1 MPGKND
7 LSILTHALL
16 SGLTLLVPIPF
27 LDDWLKAQVQRHMVR
42 DILKSQGVS
51 PTNPEVELLSPDEE
65 AGCLQGCL
73 IGTFFYVIKKF
84 IRQVI
89 PFLEWSRAIQTVSH
103 SYYHGY
109 LVDYAVR
116 KGYYQAGNLRQ
127 AARLRYAIRLAR
139 QNTNTTFITRG
150 VSQTL
155 SRSRKLLFESAR
167 WIGKEVNRLLFHRLK
182 SLLKK
187 FILTVSRLLPK
198 GWREKLSRRIQV
210 EPVADE
216 LEQIVEDAPKRRPLE
231 FTQLLNELQKAIAG
245 EPEANFIILEEKF
258 IQALETPT
266 LDLAD

>member
-1 MPGKND
+1 M
-7 LSILTHALL
+7 HALL

-42 DILKSQGVS
+42 DILKSEGFS
-51 PTNPEVELLSPDEE
+51 PGSPEVNLLSPNDE

-73 IGTFFYVIKKF
+73 IGTFFYAIKKL

-89 PFLEWSRAIQTVSH
+89 PFLEWSRAVQTVSH

-109 LVDYAVR
+109 LVDYALR
-116 KGYYQAGNLRQ
+116 KGYYKPGNLRQ
-127 AARLRYAIRLAR
+127 AARLQYAIRLAR
-139 QNTNTTFITRG
+139 RNTNTTFITRG

-155 SRSRKLLFESAR
+155 TRSRKLLFESAR
-167 WIGKEVNRLLFHRLK
+167 WIGKEANRLLFHRLNT
-182 SLLKK
+182 LLKK
-187 FILTVSRLLPK
+187 FILAISRLLPR
-198 GWREKLSRRIQV
+198 GWRDKLSQRIRV

-216 LEQIVEDAPKRRPLE
+216 LEQIVEEAPKRRPIE

-245 EPEANFIILEEKF
+245 ESGANFVLLEEKF
-258 IQALETPT
+258 IQAFEAPT